1 MELYCL
7 NQLLILNMAKV
18 ISFQIPKSQKEFVR
32 YQEDRGNHFYDKL
45 HQHPQWQLTMIEVG
59 KGQFLSGD
67 YVGRFQ
73 SGDVFLV
80 GENVPHVFR
89 SDPEYFEVQP
99 DITSFGKTIFFDFQ
113 ALGKA
118 LDEIEDLQDLKK
130 FHDRTGTCFR
140 VLGESREKVIRIFKR
155 FGQSSGL
162 NRLQMAF
169 ELLALVQNE
178 TAELQTLNQNPI
190 NLSLSERDGNRM
202 DQVIQFLLQERNR
215 PISLQEVAAKAN
227 MSKEAFC
234 RFFKLRTR
242 KTFTQYLQQLRINE
256 AQKLLLET
264 DLSISTIAFRVGFEN
279 LSYFNRAFKSI
290 LGVTPRD
297 LRKRENHFFQ

>member
-1 MELYCL
+1 MY
-7 NQLLILNMAKV
+7 KV

-32 YQEDRGNHFYDKL
+32 YQEDVGDHFYDKL
-45 HQHPQWQLTMIEVG
+45 HQHPQWQLTLIKSG

-73 SGDVFLV
+73 AGDLFLV

-89 SDPEYFEVQP
+89 SDPEYFEGKSHLS
-99 DITSFGKTIFFDFQ
+99 SFGQTVFFDFQ
-113 ALGKA
+113 ALGNA
-118 LDEIEDLQDLKK
+118 LVEIEDLQELRR
-130 FHDRTGTCFR
+130 FQERAGTCFR
-140 VLGESREKVIRIFKR
+140 VGGRSRESISEVFQIL
-155 FGQSSGL
+155 GQSWGL
-162 NRLQMAF
+162 NRLSLAF
-169 ELLALVQNE
+169 RLLDLVNHD
-178 TAELQTLNQNPI
+178 AGDLQSLHQNPI
-190 NLSLSERDGNRM
+190 ALSLSERDGNRM
-202 DQVIQFLLQERNR
+202 DQVIQLMLQERNR
-215 PISLQEVAAKAN
+215 PISLQEVAEKAN

-264 DLSISTIAFRVGFEN
+264 DLSIAAIAFQVGFEN

-290 LGVTPRD
+290 SGITPREF
-297 LRKRENHFFQ
+297 RKN

>member
-1 MELYCL
+1 
-7 NQLLILNMAKV
+7 MAKV

-32 YQEDRGNHFYDKL
+32 YQEDKGNHFYDKL
-45 HQHPQWQLTMIEVG
+45 HQHPQWQLTMIGEG

-73 SGDVFLV
+73 AGDVFLV

-89 SDPEYFEVQP
+89 SDPEYFEGKP
-99 DITSFGKTIFFDFQ
+99 DLNSFGKTVFFDFQ
-113 ALGKA
+113 ALGHA
-118 LDEIEDLQDLKK
+118 LEEIEDLQELKK

-140 VLGESREKVIRIFKR
+140 VLGESREKVIRIFKD

-169 ELLALVQNE
+169 QLLALIQNDS
-178 TAELQTLNQNPI
+178 AELQMLNQNPI

-202 DQVIQFLLQERNR
+202 DQVIQFLLKERNR
-215 PISLQEVAAKAN
+215 PISLQEAADKAN

-234 RFFKLRTR
+234 RFFKMRTR

-256 AQKLLLET
+256 AQKLLLES

-290 LGVTPRD
+290 LGTTPREF
-297 LRKRENHFFQ
+297 RN

>member
-1 MELYCL
+1 
-7 NQLLILNMAKV
+7 MAKV
-18 ISFQIPKSQKEFVR
+18 ISFQIPKSQREFVR

-45 HQHPQWQLTMIEVG
+45 HQHPQWQLTTILEG

-89 SDPEYFEVQP
+89 SDPEYFEAKS
-99 DITSFGKTIFFDFQ
+99 DLTSVGKTVFFDFQ

-118 LDEIEDLQDLKK
+118 LEEIEDLQDLKK
-130 FHDRTGTCFR
+130 FHHRTGTCFR
-140 VLGESREKVIRIFKR
+140 VLGESREKVIRIFED

-169 ELLALVQNE
+169 QLLDLVQNE
-178 TAELQTLNQNPI
+178 SPELQTLNQNPI
-190 NLSLSERDGNRM
+190 KLFLTERDGNRM

-215 PISLQEVAAKAN
+215 PISLQEAAEKAN

-290 LGVTPRD
+290 LGVTPREF
-297 LRKRENHFFQ
+297 RK